1 MARIANFNAR
11 KLVQSLTPFQGSN
24 LFAEDKF
31 NSYIVYSYGYH
42 HPLYV
47 FNRITKQWYKNTDKY
62 SRTTSKHAGQT
73 HPYTDLRYGSTQ
85 ALERV
90 IYRDDDSYTIL
101 YPEHKTKQQRQRD
114 PERETINVV
123 KVADNYWVY
132 SLTVSHYA
140 SGREH
145 YIDTLPKY
153 LQHKVSLIKLL
164 PPGAYLDDIG
174 GMSNSGV
181 IILNITKPTQS

>member
-1 MARIANFNAR
+1 MARIANHSAR

-31 NSYIVYSYGYH
+31 NSYVVYSYGYH

-47 FNRITKQWYKNTDKY
+47 YNRTLSQWYANSDKV

-73 HPYTDLRYGSTQ
+73 HPYTDLRYGCTQ

-90 IYRDDDSYTIL
+90 IYRDDDSYTSL
-101 YPEHKTKQQRQRD
+101 YPERKTKQQRQRD
-114 PERETINVV
+114 PERETI
-123 KVADNYWVY
+123 DVY
-132 SLTVSHYA
+132 KTEYNLRPIVENKSYIH
-140 SGREH
+140 GRTH

-174 GMSNSGV
+174 GMSHNGV
-181 IILNITKPTQS
+181 VILNTTKPAQS